1 MSDMKRLLEK
11 MTQFAG
17 QAVGQKPGDQVRGTE
32 KATKRKDNKHPFAG
46 RLVGAS
52 ESKSLLADLEKELV
66 EGAVKRSLAEQF
78 AEFKETKV
86 AYDKQTGQMGVDN
99 SDPDQRHGLYING
112 KLVKTVNGADAAN
125 NLKKRDPRFKDA
137 TVKKIAESDD
147 MFADRQ
153 SQKIGQAIIKAG
165 KSVIEDAPHMWPDD
179 KEMIEF
185 TIIDGKDMIKI
196 GKTFIEQGMSAGEDA
211 FWDVDTAV
219 RDQMYDAVLDIGIDL
234 NDVLLDEQQDVAE
247 GSNVDS
253 QIKRIKDRILQ
264 LKDWNTAGTHDKKIK
279 ELQARLKE
287 LQSQKQGV
295 AEGAAVFDPMKG
307 IHALFALERQYK
319 SGNIGTYDELMK
331 KLGDHVQW
339 TNVVGHNLKQ
349 QVPGFTVNDFWTLD
363 NIVRDLSDGY
373 GLPEWFRIIND
384 GGWEDLIEK
393 YKQYMTQRHGQTMN
407 EQGVA
412 EESDDDTVFA
422 SGKPTVYQTKN
433 GFYAWVLG
441 GNVLSYSLAH
451 GGTDTGR
458 KSNDPVLQE
467 YLSKYAKPVKFNDL
481 HEHHK
486 RILLQQLADMQS
498 SSVVAEEMTPA
509 GEFLNKQERLKAGD
523 KVYYKGRVVG
533 IATGDMDDDRVV
545 FKPVPGY
552 GTNPNFASLPIDLIS
567 LRESNQFSDLEIAIM
582 EGGNSLEELDES
594 RLIHSDSK
602 VNIFY
607 KPGHNQTKAQMVAR
621 MVPNSQVD
629 RIIASLVNKFGV
641 KSTDFEWHPGD
652 RDQYKFTNEDAESFG
667 YKSLHPEIFKARQQF
682 PMAKSDMEALL
693 MYVQSQEKQDIDR
706 VDRVNDRED
715 AEINQLDKEED
726 SLERRIDALT
736 AQLEKLKTKAKTV
749 KEEVPAPVA
758 TAGGPAGANQPKT
771 TPPGATP
778 AVDPAQ
784 QALQKQNQ
792 AKLQQNLANLKSAG
806 VQIDPAKAAQTL
818 QKTDTG
824 APMNAMDK
832 DTIAQ
837 MAPAIGNV
845 MANPQTATQLN
856 TLIKKAGGGV

>member
-1 MSDMKRLLEK
+1 
-11 MTQFAG
+11 
-17 QAVGQKPGDQVRGTE
+17 
-32 KATKRKDNKHPFAG
+32 
-46 RLVGAS
+46 
-52 ESKSLLADLEKELV
+52 
-66 EGAVKRSLAEQF
+66 
-78 AEFKETKV
+78 
-86 AYDKQTGQMGVDN
+86 
-99 SDPDQRHGLYING
+99 
-112 KLVKTVNGADAAN
+112 
-125 NLKKRDPRFKDA
+125 
-137 TVKKIAESDD
+137 
-147 MFADRQ
+147 
-153 SQKIGQAIIKAG
+153 
-165 KSVIEDAPHMWPDD
+165 
-179 KEMIEF
+179 
-185 TIIDGKDMIKI
+185 
-196 GKTFIEQGMSAGEDA
+196 
-211 FWDVDTAV
+211 
-219 RDQMYDAVLDIGIDL
+219 MYDAVLDVGIDM
-234 NDVLLDEQQDVAE
+234 NDILDDLDE
-247 GSNVDS
+247 S
-253 QIKRIKDRILQ
+253 Q
-264 LKDWNTAGTHDKKIK
+264 G
-279 ELQARLKE
+279 
-287 LQSQKQGV
+287 
-295 AEGAAVFDPMKG
+295 
-307 IHALFALERQYK
+307 
-319 SGNIGTYDELMK
+319 
-331 KLGDHVQW
+331 
-339 TNVVGHNLKQ
+339 
-349 QVPGFTVNDFWTLD
+349 
-363 NIVRDLSDGY
+363 
-373 GLPEWFRIIND
+373 
-384 GGWEDLIEK
+384 
-393 YKQYMTQRHGQTMN
+393 
-407 EQGVA
+407 
-412 EESDDDTVFA
+412 
-422 SGKPTVYQTKN
+422 
-433 GFYAWVLG
+433 
-441 GNVLSYSLAH
+441 
-451 GGTDTGR
+451 
-458 KSNDPVLQE
+458 
-467 YLSKYAKPVKFNDL
+467 
-481 HEHHK
+481 
-486 RILLQQLADMQS
+486 
-498 SSVVAEEMTPA
+498 VAEEMTPA

-545 FKPVPGY
+545 FKPVQGY
-552 GTNPNFASLPIDLIS
+552 GTNPNFASLPIDLVS

-621 MVPNSQVD
+621 MVPNNQVD

-693 MYVQSQEKQDIDR
+693 MYVQSQEEQDIDR

-715 AEINQLDKEED
+715 AEIEQLDKEED
-726 SLERRIDALT
+726 SLESRLEALT

-771 TPPGATP
+771 TPPGTTP

-784 QALQKQNQ
+784 QALLKQNQ

-845 MANPQTATQLN
+845 MSNPQTATQLN

>member
-66 EGAVKRSLAEQF
+66 DGAVKRSLAEQF

-86 AYDKQTGQMGVDN
+86 AYDKQTGQMGAN
-99 SDPDQRHGLYING
+99 NTDPDQRHGLYING
-112 KLVKTVNGADAAN
+112 KLIKTVDGADAAN

-137 TVKKIAESDD
+137 TVKKIAESSLNEFAPGNGDNNGRWYTDDQITDIVGDGWWQDLDLSGANIGTIDSDVPKEHLIREAQAWLDDQGYNVQVLNVNVNDDDCDWYIEGDFGNPNFASKGMHEGEDD

-165 KSVIEDAPHMWPDD
+165 KGVIEDAPHMWPDD

-264 LKDWNTAGTHDKKIK
+264 LKDWNTTGSHDKKIK
-279 ELQARLKE
+279 ELQTRLKE
-287 LQSQKQGV
+287 LRSQKQ
-295 AEGAAVFDPMKG
+295 
-307 IHALFALERQYK
+307 
-319 SGNIGTYDELMK
+319 S
-331 KLGDHVQW
+331 
-339 TNVVGHNLKQ
+339 
-349 QVPGFTVNDFWTLD
+349 
-363 NIVRDLSDGY
+363 
-373 GLPEWFRIIND
+373 
-384 GGWEDLIEK
+384 
-393 YKQYMTQRHGQTMN
+393 
-407 EQGVA
+407 
-412 EESDDDTVFA
+412 
-422 SGKPTVYQTKN
+422 
-433 GFYAWVLG
+433 
-441 GNVLSYSLAH
+441 
-451 GGTDTGR
+451 
-458 KSNDPVLQE
+458 
-467 YLSKYAKPVKFNDL
+467 
-481 HEHHK
+481 
-486 RILLQQLADMQS
+486 
-498 SSVVAEEMTPA
+498 VAEEMTPA

-545 FKPVPGY
+545 FKPVHGY

-567 LRESNQFSDLEIAIM
+567 LRENNQFSDLEIAIM

-726 SLERRIDALT
+726 SLERRLDALT

>member
-264 LKDWNTAGTHDKKIK
+264 LKDWNTTGSHDKKIK
-279 ELQARLKE
+279 ELQTRLKE
-287 LQSQKQGV
+287 LRSQKQ
-295 AEGAAVFDPMKG
+295 
-307 IHALFALERQYK
+307 
-319 SGNIGTYDELMK
+319 S
-331 KLGDHVQW
+331 
-339 TNVVGHNLKQ
+339 
-349 QVPGFTVNDFWTLD
+349 
-363 NIVRDLSDGY
+363 
-373 GLPEWFRIIND
+373 
-384 GGWEDLIEK
+384 
-393 YKQYMTQRHGQTMN
+393 
-407 EQGVA
+407 
-412 EESDDDTVFA
+412 
-422 SGKPTVYQTKN
+422 
-433 GFYAWVLG
+433 
-441 GNVLSYSLAH
+441 
-451 GGTDTGR
+451 
-458 KSNDPVLQE
+458 
-467 YLSKYAKPVKFNDL
+467 
-481 HEHHK
+481 
-486 RILLQQLADMQS
+486 
-498 SSVVAEEMTPA
+498 VAEEMTPA

-582 EGGNSLEELDES
+582 EGGNSLEELDET

-693 MYVQSQEKQDIDR
+693 MYVQSQEEQDIDR

-715 AEINQLDKEED
+715 AEIEQLDKEED
-726 SLERRIDALT
+726 SLESRLEALT

-784 QALQKQNQ
+784 QALLKQNQ
-792 AKLQQNLANLKSAG
+792 SKLQQNLANLKSAG

-837 MAPAIGNV
+837 MAPAIGDV
-845 MANPQTATQLN
+845 MSNPQTATQLN

>member
-1 MSDMKRLLEK
+1 MKRLLEK

-264 LKDWNTAGTHDKKIK
+264 LKDWNTTGSHDKKIK
-279 ELQARLKE
+279 ELQTRLKE
-287 LQSQKQGV
+287 LRSQKQ
-295 AEGAAVFDPMKG
+295 
-307 IHALFALERQYK
+307 
-319 SGNIGTYDELMK
+319 S
-331 KLGDHVQW
+331 
-339 TNVVGHNLKQ
+339 
-349 QVPGFTVNDFWTLD
+349 
-363 NIVRDLSDGY
+363 
-373 GLPEWFRIIND
+373 
-384 GGWEDLIEK
+384 
-393 YKQYMTQRHGQTMN
+393 
-407 EQGVA
+407 
-412 EESDDDTVFA
+412 
-422 SGKPTVYQTKN
+422 
-433 GFYAWVLG
+433 
-441 GNVLSYSLAH
+441 
-451 GGTDTGR
+451 
-458 KSNDPVLQE
+458 
-467 YLSKYAKPVKFNDL
+467 
-481 HEHHK
+481 
-486 RILLQQLADMQS
+486 
-498 SSVVAEEMTPA
+498 VAEEMTPA

-582 EGGNSLEELDES
+582 EGGNSLEELDET

-693 MYVQSQEKQDIDR
+693 MYVQSQEEQDIDR

-715 AEINQLDKEED
+715 AEIEQLDKEED
-726 SLERRIDALT
+726 SLESRLEALT

-784 QALQKQNQ
+784 QALLKQNQ
-792 AKLQQNLANLKSAG
+792 SKLQQNLANLKSAG

-837 MAPAIGNV
+837 MAPAIGDV
-845 MANPQTATQLN
+845 MSNPQTATQLN